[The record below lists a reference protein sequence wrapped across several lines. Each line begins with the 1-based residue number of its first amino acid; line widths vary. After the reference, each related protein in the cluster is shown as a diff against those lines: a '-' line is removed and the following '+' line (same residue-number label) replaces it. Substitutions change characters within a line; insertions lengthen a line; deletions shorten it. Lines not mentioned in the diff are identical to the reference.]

1 MRCLD
6 TIASSDNKHDEL
18 SNVQHHVLLVVLV
31 EAHVTFLVKW
41 PLIFNVFDDVAMLNT
56 PIIIDVKL
64 VFDVLLIIINLNDA
78 LDFEHTD

>member
-1 MRCLD
+1 
-6 TIASSDNKHDEL
+6 
-18 SNVQHHVLLVVLV
+18 
-31 EAHVTFLVKW
+31 
-41 PLIFNVFDDVAMLNT
+41 VFDDVAMLNT